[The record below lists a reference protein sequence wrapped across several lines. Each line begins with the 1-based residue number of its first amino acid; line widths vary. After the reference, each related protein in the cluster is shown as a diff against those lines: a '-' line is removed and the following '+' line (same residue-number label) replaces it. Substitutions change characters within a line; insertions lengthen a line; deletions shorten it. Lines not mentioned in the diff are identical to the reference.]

1 MEVTIGR
8 EQQSRRLNV
17 IRDGKTQFVGNPGSV
32 PMDVS
37 RRHVSFR
44 SVGDGKWE
52 IRNLNDKNVTYVNGV
67 AIEKK
72 VISESGK
79 IELGASRYAISW
91 DTIRGPKQETADI
104 RHLRQVWDEYKE
116 GLREIE
122 DRQKNTMLL
131 ASIPMAFTMLSSVLA
146 IVMGRN
152 NPQME
157 PIFWGLA
164 VIGFVLLIYSLFRRK
179 NDTSR
184 EDREELTKSMYKR
197 YVCPKCGKFLGMQDY
212 DLLVQQMDLCHHCKA
227 KFIK

>member
-1 MEVTIGR
+1 MEVTVGR

-37 RRHVSFR
+37 RQHVSLCLKEKN
-44 SVGDGKWE
+44 KWE
-52 IRNLNDKNVTYVNGV
+52 IKNLNDKNVTYVNGV

-72 VISESGK
+72 LISESDK
-79 IELGASRYAISW
+79 IELGTSRYALSW
-91 DTIRGPKQETADI
+91 DIIRGPKQETADI

-131 ASIPMAFTMLSSVLA
+131 SSIPMTFSMIGSVITGLTGYRDLMIVFA
-146 IVMGRN
+146 I
-152 NPQME
+152 
-157 PIFWGLA
+157 IA
-164 VIGFVLLIYSLFRRK
+164 VTLLIYSLLRRK

-184 EDREELTKSMYKR
+184 DDKEELTKSMYKR

-212 DLLVQQMDLCHHCKA
+212 DLLIQQMDQCTYCKA